1 MRINLQDDFLI
12 FMLFQPENPRR
23 GSSCRNKPLAING
36 FLLYTICMDQKRLS
50 KALAG
55 AGVASRRACEEMI
68 FEGRVTVN
76 GTTVNTP
83 QTLVDWDSDRI
94 SVDGTPIT
102 GEQVKVYL
110 ILNKPPGYLC
120 SRVRRGQKDKLV
132 FDLVPDSQ
140 NRLFTVGRLDK
151 DTSGLLLLTNDGDF
165 ANQLMH
171 PRYGITKEYLVKVDG
186 DISHEDLVALSEGA
200 MVEGS
205 LVKPKK
211 VVKVRRGTLKIT
223 VAEGKKH
230 EVRLLI
236 TSIGFKVLQ
245 LSRIRI
251 GSLTLG
257 NLALG
262 NYRTLKEKELA
273 QFTE

>member
-1 MRINLQDDFLI
+1 MTRNLTSEQLLDINR
-12 FMLFQPENPRR
+12 LFPYD
-23 GSSCRNKPLAING
+23 CRMN
-36 FLLYTICMDQKRLS
+36 TKRLS
-50 KALAG
+50 KALAS
-55 AGVASRRACEEMI
+55 AGVASRRTCEEMI

-76 GTTVNTP
+76 GEVVKIP
-83 QTLVDWDSDRI
+83 QTLVDWESDRI
-94 SVDGTPIT
+94 AVDGAFIT
-102 GEQVKVYL
+102 GEDAKVYFVV
-110 ILNKPPGYLC
+110 NKPPGYLC
-120 SRVRRGQKDKLV
+120 SRTRRGQKDKLV
-132 FDLVPDSQ
+132 FDLVPDAQ
-140 NRLFTVGRLDK
+140 NRLFSVGRLDK

-171 PRYGITKEYLVKVDG
+171 PRYGVTKEYLVKVLG

-200 MVEGS
+200 MVEGT

-230 EVRLLI
+230 EVRLLV
-236 TSIGFKVLQ
+236 TSIGFKILQ

-262 NYRTLKEKELA
+262 GYRSLKEKERL
-273 QFTE
+273 QLTIDL